1 MQKKKKKNPVTD
13 LLLLQQLGD
22 SGDLLEMLRKEPR
35 SPDSPVSGQPRS
47 HGVVT
52 PDSVC
57 WSRRH
62 SRNSGAL
69 PCCKPGCWSAHQ
81 AAHTEGEATHCPLPR
96 LSWPSPS
103 LKIYM
108 LSGEKCPPGSL
119 PGPGTKAGPSPHT
132 LPGPLPFSGPAWSRF
147 PRDLGQEGEQKPLC
161 SPHSWQC
168 PQKLGLGCPHPLW
181 LGNGLM
187 LRMASESCPKV
198 ALLGVTSQG
207 HHSQD
212 SCVR

>member
-1 MQKKKKKNPVTD
+1 MYTQFLNFALNSRFSQLC
-13 LLLLQQLGD
+13 LLPEASLC
-22 SGDLLEMLRKEPR
+22 
-35 SPDSPVSGQPRS
+35 SPLIPI
-47 HGVVT
+47 
-52 PDSVC
+52 
-57 WSRRH
+57 
-62 SRNSGAL
+62 
-69 PCCKPGCWSAHQ
+69 PGHPHCHLSAHRPQ
-81 AAHTEGEATHCPLPR
+81 CPLSRCFVNAPQPIS
-96 LSWPSPS
+96 SWPSPS

-132 LPGPLPFSGPAWSRF
+132 LPGPLPFSGPGWSRF

-181 LGNGLM
+181 LGKGLM

-212 SCVR
+212 SCVRWGRWV